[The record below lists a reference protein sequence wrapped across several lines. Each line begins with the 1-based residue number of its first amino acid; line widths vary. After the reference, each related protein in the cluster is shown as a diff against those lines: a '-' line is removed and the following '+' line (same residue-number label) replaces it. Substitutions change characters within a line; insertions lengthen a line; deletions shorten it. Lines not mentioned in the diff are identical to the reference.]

1 MHLKDKYEA
10 YTLHFQLACKEALV
24 ESCGER
30 IRDLEKKMLEALEVR
45 RKMKDKICE
54 ALAFEASPETED
66 RPLIRAAINK

>member
-1 MHLKDKYEA
+1 M
-10 YTLHFQLACKEALV
+10 
-24 ESCGER
+24 ESCCGR

-45 RKMKDKICE
+45 RKMKKKICE